1 MNKTE
6 VTEKVMNRVMRA
18 QINEC
23 PVSCEYKNLPEII
36 ENQYMGFELATR
48 FFKKQKFGGK
58 FKPSNEFLRQRNI

>member
-1 MNKTE
+1 
-6 VTEKVMNRVMRA
+6 MRA

-36 ENQYMGFELATR
+36 ENQYMGFELATS